1 MCVFFKMYFW
11 CFGYA
16 EVLSQL
22 HRAETVDD
30 FWESICSVKKV
41 FFVLFLLIFV
51 VSICGWNFAKIG
63 IEIKFLSKEKPSA
76 KSYVSANGLVS

>member
-1 MCVFFKMYFW
+1 MNFW

-22 HRAETVDD
+22 HLAETGIDD
-30 FWESICSVKKV
+30 LLVANLLRCKR

-51 VSICGWNFAKIG
+51 VSICGWNFANIG